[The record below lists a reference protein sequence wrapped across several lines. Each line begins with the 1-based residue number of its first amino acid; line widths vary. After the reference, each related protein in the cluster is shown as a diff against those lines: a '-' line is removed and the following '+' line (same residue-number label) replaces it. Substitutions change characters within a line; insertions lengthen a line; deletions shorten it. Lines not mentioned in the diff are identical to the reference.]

1 MACGLFMIDNE
12 QNNIYKMDS
21 KKRINLTKID
31 KYLKVKRQHL
41 LDHTVIDL
49 VPLLKGKKTTF
60 VRSYNDRPCHSTV
73 RSTNM
78 SRIVQNI

>member
-31 KYLKVKRQHL
+31 KYLKVKKNKHFIG
-41 LDHTVIDL
+41 HAVI
-49 VPLLKGKKTTF
+49 
-60 VRSYNDRPCHSTV
+60 
-73 RSTNM
+73 
-78 SRIVQNI
+78 QNIYTSSQVSLHFCFLYPAYSFLVCPST